1 VNETI
6 RAREV
11 RVVFPDGEMEVMPTH
26 VGIEKA
32 KALGLDLVVVA
43 PTAQPPVAKIID
55 HGEYEYQE
63 KKRKGDAKRK
73 QHRIEVKEVK
83 FRPNTDTH
91 DYDFKKNHARRFLEE
106 GNKVKGTVFFRGRE
120 VTHSRLGEV
129 LLKKLAEDLA
139 DIGEA
144 EGRPR
149 MEGRMM
155 HLIFGPIKKDKVA
168 APKQSAPKQSGPK
181 QAVQRPTPELAGD
194 GAPSEPVV
202 AAPEVAAPEL
212 VTAPVAAPEQVAV
225 PAAPAVPES
234 PATTPGE

>member
-1 VNETI
+1 MNETI

-11 RVVFPDGEMEVMPTH
+11 RVVFPDGETEVLPTH
-26 VGIEKA
+26 VGIERA
-32 KALGLDLVVVA
+32 KAMGLDLVVVA
-43 PTAQPPVAKIID
+43 PTAQPPVAKVID

-63 KKRKGDAKRK
+63 KKRKGEAKRK

-83 FRPNTDTH
+83 FRPNTDQH

-120 VTHSRLGEV
+120 VTHSQLGEK
-129 LLKKLAEDLA
+129 LLKQLTEDLA

-155 HLIFGPIKKDKVA
+155 HLIFGPSKKAKEKTEKTPKKSSAEATATDK
-168 APKQSAPKQSGPK
+168 APIAEPK
-181 QAVQRPTPELAGD
+181 
-194 GAPSEPVV
+194 
-202 AAPEVAAPEL
+202 
-212 VTAPVAAPEQVAV
+212 
-225 PAAPAVPES
+225 PAVPEAPVAPS
-234 PATTPGE
+234 IVEEESGDVAN

>member
-11 RVVFPDGEMEVMPTH
+11 RVVFPDGEMEVLPTH

-63 KKRKGDAKRK
+63 KKRKGEAKRK

-91 DYDFKKNHARRFLEE
+91 DYEFKRNHARRFLEE

-129 LLKKLAEDLA
+129 LLRKLADDLA
-139 DIGEA
+139 DVGEA

-155 HLIFGPIKKDKVA
+155 HLIFGPTKKDKVP
-168 APKQSAPKQSGPK
+168 PKGTAQKQSGPK
-181 QAVQRPTPELAGD
+181 AAVVPA
-194 GAPSEPVV
+194 
-202 AAPEVAAPEL
+202 
-212 VTAPVAAPEQVAV
+212 
-225 PAAPAVPES
+225 PAAPAAAA
-234 PATTPGE
+234 PAPAADAPAVAAPAPAPGAPGTPSAPAGE

>member
-1 VNETI
+1 
-6 RAREV
+6 
-11 RVVFPDGEMEVMPTH
+11 MEVMPTY

-91 DYDFKKNHARRFLEE
+91 DYEFKKNHARRFLQE

-129 LLKKLAEDLA
+129 LLRRLANDLA
-139 DIGEA
+139 DVGEP

-155 HLIFGPIKKDKVA
+155 HLIFGPAKKDKA
-168 APKQSAPKQSGPK
+168 APKQSAAKRATPK
-181 QAVQRPTPELAGD
+181 QA
-194 GAPSEPVV
+194 APAPDTVAPAPA
-202 AAPEVAAPEL
+202 AAPAAPAP
-212 VTAPVAAPEQVAV
+212 TAPVAPGIPGAPV
-225 PAAPAVPES
+225 S
-234 PATTPGE
+234 NSGK

>member
-11 RVVFPDGEMEVMPTH
+11 RVVFPDGEMEVMPTY

-63 KKRKGDAKRK
+63 KKRRGDAKRK

-91 DYDFKKNHARRFLEE
+91 DYEFKKNHARRFLLE

-129 LLKKLAEDLA
+129 LLRRLADDLA
-139 DIGEA
+139 DVGEP

-155 HLIFGPIKKDKVA
+155 HLIFGPVKKDKA
-168 APKQSAPKQSGPK
+168 ATKQSAAKRATPK
-181 QAVQRPTPELAGD
+181 QA
-194 GAPSEPVV
+194 APAPDKV
-202 AAPEVAAPEL
+202 APAPA
-212 VTAPVAAPEQVAV
+212 
-225 PAAPAVPES
+225 AAPAVTAP
-234 PATTPGE
+234 PAPTAPAAPGISGAPVSNSGK